1 MRHQDLEYVELKGMI
16 ADMSSAVSG
25 MVRDSV
31 KALVDR
37 NSELARRVIS
47 RDDRIDTL
55 DIEIDQHCM
64 RLLALYEPKAADLR
78 FITAASRIIVDLER
92 IGDHCVGICKD
103 VIRVNEQPQIKPY
116 IDLPKMGDTAARMV
130 EDAVQ
135 CYLDKQSEKALA
147 VIQRDDQVDHL
158 NNQILREL
166 LTYLAEDL
174 KKTHAIFAL
183 MMIAKGL
190 ERIADYATNIAEN
203 VYFMVTGDV
212 IRHIP
217 LEEIADETD
226 PGD

>member
-1 MRHQDLEYVELKGMI
+1 MRHQDLEYVELRGMI
-16 ADMSSAVSG
+16 ADMSSAVTG

-37 NSELARRVIS
+37 NSELARRVIA
-47 RDDRIDTL
+47 RDEQVDSL
-55 DIEIDQHCM
+55 DVEIDQHCM
-64 RLLALYEPKAADLR
+64 KLLALYEPKAADLR

-92 IGDHCVGICKD
+92 IGDHCVAICKD
-103 VIRVNEQPQIKPY
+103 VIRVNEHPQLKPY
-116 IDLPKMGDTAARMV
+116 IDLPKMGNTAAQMV

-135 CYLDKQSEKALA
+135 CYLEKNSDNALEI
-147 VIQRDDQVDHL
+147 IQRDDQVDHL

-174 KKTHAIFAL
+174 KKTKAIFAL

-190 ERIADYATNIAEN
+190 ERIADFTTNIAEN

-212 IRHIP
+212 IRHVP
-217 LEEIADETD
+217 LEEIPDETD
-226 PGD
+226 PGN